1 MKENKIIL
9 DLRFKIEELKNNQRL
24 INNLLKKLKLLIR
37 EFFCV
42 KILEKFYLSLL

>member
-1 MKENKIIL
+1 L
-9 DLRFKIEELKNNQRL
+9 KIEELKNNQRL

-42 KILEKFYLSLL
+42 KILFKKKRKPVGSL